1 MTFLV
6 KRKYCRNFAASKEQK
21 NMKHLNS
28 KEVIAI
34 WFAIVA
40 AIISITA
47 LWMPPVGIIDE
58 TVLVLIGQFLLFI
71 ATLIGV
77 HRQTPSAL
85 AGVFPSVGKKPCD
98 EGKGPQTDVS

>member
-1 MTFLV
+1 
-6 KRKYCRNFAASKEQK
+6 
-21 NMKHLNS
+21 MKHLNS

-71 ATLIGV
+71 ATLMGV
-77 HRQTPSAL
+77 DGALTRFHELRQKSPPVDT
-85 AGVFPSVGKKPCD
+85 
-98 EGKGPQTDVS
+98 T

>member
-1 MTFLV
+1 MQ
-6 KRKYCRNFAASKEQK
+6 RQK
-21 NMKHLNS
+21 NKYMKHLNS

-71 ATLIGV
+71 ATLMGV
-77 HRQTPSAL
+77 DGALTRFHELRQKSPPVDT
-85 AGVFPSVGKKPCD
+85 
-98 EGKGPQTDVS
+98 T

>member
-1 MTFLV
+1 MQH
-6 KRKYCRNFAASKEQK
+6 QK
-21 NMKHLNS
+21 NKYMKHLNS

-71 ATLIGV
+71 ATLMGV
-77 HRQTPSAL
+77 DGALTRFHELRQKSPPADT
-85 AGVFPSVGKKPCD
+85 
-98 EGKGPQTDVS
+98 T

>member
-1 MTFLV
+1 MLTFLV

-28 KEVIAI
+28 KEIIAI

-40 AIISITA
+40 AIISIMA
-47 LWMPPVGIIDE
+47 LWMPPQGIIDE

-71 ATLIGV
+71 ATLMGV
-77 HRQTPSAL
+77 DGALTRFHELRQKSPPADT
-85 AGVFPSVGKKPCD
+85 
-98 EGKGPQTDVS
+98 T